1 MLLALTFLIL
11 LDASGKWLG
20 MAGVPVA
27 ASTWSRYLGHLLV
40 VAVIFLPRHGLA
52 GFATA
57 HPIRQ
62 SVRGSL
68 MVMVTLLYFAALK
81 VLPLAQAT
89 AVFFMTPVLLT
100 LFSSLFLRER
110 VGLFT
115 WLAVGCG
122 FVGVLV
128 VARPGTDLPVLGVLL
143 ALGAAAGNASYQ
155 ALTRAQAHA
164 DSSQAQLLYSG
175 LVGAALTTVTL
186 PFWWEPIALDAVGWM
201 VFVLLGLLGG
211 IGHLLLIR
219 AYQLAAASRLAP
231 WMYTQLV
238 LSIALGVVVFGD
250 VPDGLALV
258 GMVIIALSP
267 QIVRMGGRMD
277 GPMGGRR
284 G

>member
-40 VAVIFLPRHGLA
+40 VAVIFMPRHGLA

-62 SVRGSL
+62 GLRGAL

-175 LVGAALTTVTL
+175 LAGAALTTVTL
-186 PFWWEPIALDAVGWM
+186 PFWWEPITLDWIGWA

-267 QIVRMGGRMD
+267 QIVRMGGR
-277 GPMGGRR
+277 R

>member
-1 MLLALTFLIL
+1 MLLALAFLIL

-27 ASTWSRYLGHLLV
+27 ASTWSRYLGHLVV
-40 VAVIFLPRHGLA
+40 VAVIFMPRHGLA

-62 SVRGSL
+62 GVRGTL
-68 MVMVTLLYFAALK
+68 MVVVTLLYFAALK

-89 AVFFMTPVLLT
+89 ALFFMTPVLLT
-100 LFSSLFLRER
+100 FFSSLFLRER

-115 WLAVGCG
+115 WLAVAAG

-128 VARPGTDLPVLGVLL
+128 VARPGTDLPVLGVVL
-143 ALGAAAGNASYQ
+143 ALAAAAGNASYQ

-164 DSSQAQLLYSG
+164 DSWQAQLFYSG
-175 LVGAALTTVTL
+175 LVGAALTSVTL
-186 PFWWEPIALDAVGWM
+186 PLWWEPFQLDAVGWV
-201 VFVLLGLLGG
+201 VFVLLGLFGG

-250 VPDGLALV
+250 VPDALALI

-267 QIVRMGGRMD
+267 QIVRFGGR
-277 GPMGGRR
+277 GG
-284 G
+284 